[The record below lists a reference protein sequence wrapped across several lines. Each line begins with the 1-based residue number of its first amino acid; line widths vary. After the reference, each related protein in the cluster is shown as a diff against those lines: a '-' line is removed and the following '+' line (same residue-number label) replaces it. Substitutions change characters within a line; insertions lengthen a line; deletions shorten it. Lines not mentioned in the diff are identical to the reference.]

1 MQYMHKLLICC
12 CLFAC
17 SKSGTD
23 APDSKDTGHTG
34 EVFYPS
40 DYEAGKYRATSV
52 SLLPTGEGL
61 DLTGDGEIDN
71 VLPAKL
77 PLINAFTNDDL
88 SFEGMNT
95 SLTESVADNTLIVL
109 IEAAYVQGLLK
120 YDVLLGALDESD
132 ALSVDAVS
140 LNTDGSPTARFEG
153 EFLDSVSIQTSADDA
168 GVPFQ
173 FMPETPPVLIPM
185 KMARLD
191 GELDNDTTLA
201 ILGGAIPVEA
211 FVTEVVDPLLPPLE
225 EYDPANFNGL
235 ERDELLQQ
243 VRDIANLPSVS
254 DIELESGER
263 AFSAAL
269 SFEADAI
276 TW

>member
-1 MQYMHKLLICC
+1 MQSMHKLLICC
-12 CLFAC
+12 FLAAC

-23 APDSKDTGHTG
+23 APDSQDTGHTG
-34 EVFYPS
+34 ERVYPS

-77 PLINAFTNDDL
+77 PLINAFTSDDL
-88 SFEGMNT
+88 SFEGMNL
-95 SLTESVADNTLIVL
+95 SLAESVADNTLIVL
-109 IEAAYVQGLLK
+109 MEAGYAQGLLN
-120 YDVLLGALDESD
+120 YDVLLGAVDDSD
-132 ALSVDAVS
+132 TLNVDPVS
-140 LNTDGSPTARFEG
+140 HNADGSPTAHFQG
-153 EFLDSVSIQTSADDA
+153 EFEDQNTIRTTADQA

-173 FMPETPPVLIPM
+173 FMPSTPPVLIPM
-185 KMARLD
+185 TMARLD
-191 GELDNDTTLA
+191 GQLDNDGTVA

-211 FVTEVVDPLLPPLE
+211 FVTDVVEPLLPPEE
-225 EYDPANFNGL
+225 EYDPADFNGL

-243 VRDIANLPSVS
+243 VRDIANMPTVS

-263 AFSAAL
+263 AISAAL
-269 SFEADAI
+269 AFEADAI
-276 TW
+276 SW

>member
-1 MQYMHKLLICC
+1 MQSMHKLLICC
-12 CLFAC
+12 CLAAC

-23 APDSKDTGHTG
+23 APDSQDTGHTG
-34 EVFYPS
+34 DVVYPS
-40 DYEAGKYRATSV
+40 HYEAGKYRATSV

-77 PLINAFTNDDL
+77 PLINAFTSDDL

-95 SLTESVADNTLIVL
+95 SLAESVANDTLIVL
-109 IEAAYVQGLLK
+109 MEAAYAQGLLS
-120 YDVLLGALDESD
+120 YDVLLGATD
-132 ALSVDAVS
+132 ATDGLTVDPVS
-140 LNTDGSPTARFEG
+140 LNSDGSPTARFQG
-153 EFLDSVSIQTSADDA
+153 EFTDESTIRTTAEEA

-173 FMPETPPVLIPM
+173 FMPTTPPVLIPM
-185 KMARLD
+185 VMARLE
-191 GELDNDTTLA
+191 GQLDNGQTVT

-211 FVTEVVDPLLPPLE
+211 FVTEVVDPLLPPEE
-225 EYDPANFNGL
+225 EYDPAEFNGL

-243 VRDIANLPSVS
+243 VRDIANMPTVS

-269 SFEADAI
+269 AFQAEAI
-276 TW
+276 SW